1 MGDRKKRNA
10 SRDPCFCVTERTE
23 NNNDGAGHP
32 SDPSGLGPRG
42 LCHRL
47 RGRPSEARAA
57 RLGESEEQGE
67 RKGRVRESESES
79 GSQGQGYKGES
90 QSEGQGQEVE
100 GQGQDE
106 GRWLEGQGQGLEQ
119 EEIQVQE
126 EQKREESEEL
136 LSRFSRLPACARACP
151 PACVFFPPAYPGLR
165 VPNKL
170 LVMHG
175 VCCPK

>member
-23 NNNDGAGHP
+23 NNNENDGAGHP

-57 RLGESEEQGE
+57 RQGESEEQGE
-67 RKGRVRESESES
+67 RRRVRVRESE
-79 GSQGQGYKGES
+79 SQGQGYKGES
-90 QSEGQGQEVE
+90 QSEGNQKQGEC
-100 GQGQDE
+100 QGQDE
-106 GRWLEGQGQGLEQ
+106 GRWHEGQGQGLEQ

-126 EQKREESEEL
+126 EQKREESEEV
-136 LSRFSRLPACARACP
+136 LSCFSRLPACLRA
-151 PACVFFPPAYPGLR
+151 R
-165 VPNKL
+165 VPAPL
-170 LVMHG
+170 HVVFPLQPTLV
-175 VCCPK
+175 CAYQTNCL

>member
-23 NNNDGAGHP
+23 NNNENDGAGHP

-57 RLGESEEQGE
+57 RQGESEEQGE
-67 RKGRVRESESES
+67 RRRVRVRESE
-79 GSQGQGYKGES
+79 SQGQGYKGES
-90 QSEGQGQEVE
+90 QSEGNQKQG
-100 GQGQDE
+100 
-106 GRWLEGQGQGLEQ
+106 EGQGQGLEQ

-126 EQKREESEEL
+126 EQKREESEEV
-136 LSRFSRLPACARACP
+136 LSCFSRLPACLRA
-151 PACVFFPPAYPGLR
+151 R
-165 VPNKL
+165 VPAPL
-170 LVMHG
+170 HVVFPLQPTLV
-175 VCCPK
+175 CAYQTNCL

>member
-57 RLGESEEQGE
+57 RLGG
-67 RKGRVRESESES
+67 
-79 GSQGQGYKGES
+79 
-90 QSEGQGQEVE
+90 E

>member
-23 NNNDGAGHP
+23 NNNENDCAGHP
-32 SDPSGLGPRG
+32 SDPSGLGSRC

-67 RKGRVRESESES
+67 VQRRRVRVRESESQCVRERENLS
-79 GSQGQGYKGES
+79 GS
-90 QSEGQGQEVE
+90 QSEGNQKQGE

-106 GRWLEGQGQGLEQ
+106 GRWHEGQGQGLEQ

-126 EQKREESEEL
+126 EQKREESEEV
-136 LSRFSRLPACARACP
+136 LSCFSRLPACLHV
-151 PACVFFPPAYPGLR
+151 VFPLQPTLVCAYQTNCL
-165 VPNKL
+165 
-170 LVMHG
+170 
-175 VCCPK
+175 

>member
-23 NNNDGAGHP
+23 NNNENDGAGHP

-57 RLGESEEQGE
+57 RQSE
-67 RKGRVRESESES
+67 
-79 GSQGQGYKGES
+79 SQGQGYKGES
-90 QSEGQGQEVE
+90 QSEGNQKQGE

-106 GRWLEGQGQGLEQ
+106 GRWHEGQGQGLEQ

-126 EQKREESEEL
+126 EQKREESEEV
-136 LSRFSRLPACARACP
+136 LSCFSRLPACLRA
-151 PACVFFPPAYPGLR
+151 R
-165 VPNKL
+165 VPAPL
-170 LVMHG
+170 HVVFPLQPTLV
-175 VCCPK
+175 CAYQTNCL

>member
-23 NNNDGAGHP
+23 NNNENDGAGHP

-57 RLGESEEQGE
+57 RQGESEEQGE
-67 RKGRVRESESES
+67 RRRVRVRESE
-79 GSQGQGYKGES
+79 SQGQGYKGES
-90 QSEGQGQEVE
+90 QSEGNQKQGE

-106 GRWLEGQGQGLEQ
+106 GRWHEGQGQGLEQ

-126 EQKREESEEL
+126 EQKREESEEV
-136 LSRFSRLPACARACP
+136 LSCFSRLPACLRA
-151 PACVFFPPAYPGLR
+151 R
-165 VPNKL
+165 VPAPL
-170 LVMHG
+170 HVVFPLQPTLV
-175 VCCPK
+175 CAYQTNCL